1 MELKK
6 YNANHTQV
14 LKINQIVRTIS
25 ETHKFDKDKLIA
37 INTSDVENGVMGNG
51 TLTFVDE
58 LKGQF
63 KKTIVKDDI
72 LFSEIRPANRRFAK
86 VTTKNTKDYVVST
99 KLMVLRKYNEDV
111 DLEYFYYCLTNQ
123 PFLDILQRRA
133 ENRIGSFPQITFDLL
148 SEYAFPIPPISEQK
162 RISSVISTLD
172 KKIALNRQINQNLEA
187 MAKQLYD
194 YWFVQFDFPNENGRP
209 YKSFGGKMVWNEKQR
224 KYIPEYWEVKSL
236 SNWLEIKS
244 GFPFKSET
252 YKPIGRYKIIT
263 IKNVQDG
270 ELVTSGCD
278 YVNDIPSRA
287 KDYISL
293 QIGDRLISLTG
304 NCGRLCVVCEENLL
318 LNQRVGLLCCDAI
331 YLEYFYNFLN
341 SGTMRTV
348 IDNLANGAAQANL
361 SPVELCKT
369 DCFIPPI
376 DILLSYNRKVNAIR
390 KAIVQNNQEIS
401 QLAKQRDEL
410 LPLLMNGQ
418 VSVNSDL
425 AASYIIYKNKII
437 RIMKE
442 NIIQAI
448 VAEMQRDLDCRQMAR
463 LKAVLTSELH
473 NVEIIEKS
481 DCATQQT
488 QENEHL
494 LNSFISAKK
503 IEGCSDKTLTYY
515 RNTIER
521 LLVTLSLAICHI
533 TTTDIRTYLS
543 DYQEEHQSSKVT
555 IDNMRRIFSSFF
567 AWLEDEDYIAKSP
580 VRRIHKVKTDSL
592 VKEVLS
598 DEQLEQLR
606 DSCTNKRD
614 LAIIDILAS
623 TGIRVGELVKL
634 NREDIDFHERQ
645 CVVFGK
651 GNKERIVYFNART
664 KLHLQQYLNERTD
677 DNPAL
682 FVSLHSPHTRLT
694 ISGVEI
700 RIRKLGQ
707 SLSMPKVHPHKFRRT
722 LATMAI
728 DKGMPI
734 EQVQRL
740 LGHVRIDTTLHYA
753 IVNQNNVKLAH
764 KKYLG

>member
-1 MELKK
+1 MQMDKQKLGDIATVEISGVDKKTKDGEQEIRLCNFVDVYYNWAITTTQHDGFMFATARPNEISKFQLKK
-6 YNANHTQV
+6 GQV
-14 LKINQIVRTIS
+14 ALTKDS
-25 ETHKFDKDKLIA
+25 ETR
-37 INTSDVENGVMGNG
+37 
-51 TLTFVDE
+51 
-58 LKGQF
+58 
-63 KKTIVKDDI
+63 DDI
-72 LFSEIRPANRRFAK
+72 GVPTYIADDF
-86 VTTKNTKDYVVST
+86 D
-99 KLMVLRKYNEDV
+99 DV
-111 DLEYFYYCLTNQ
+111 ILGYHCALITPNK
-123 PFLDILQRRA
+123 DILDGRYLNALLHTDYAKKYFACNASGSGQRYALSVEALNSFPVPMIPLRNQ
-133 ENRIGSFPQITFDLL
+133 ERIGEIFS
-148 SEYAFPIPPISEQK
+148 A
-162 RISSVISTLD
+162 LD
-172 KKIALNRQINQNLEA
+172 KKIELNRRINQNLEA

-425 AASYIIYKNKII
+425 
-437 RIMKE
+437 
-442 NIIQAI
+442 
-448 VAEMQRDLDCRQMAR
+448 
-463 LKAVLTSELH
+463 
-473 NVEIIEKS
+473 
-481 DCATQQT
+481 
-488 QENEHL
+488 
-494 LNSFISAKK
+494 
-503 IEGCSDKTLTYY
+503 
-515 RNTIER
+515 
-521 LLVTLSLAICHI
+521 SL
-533 TTTDIRTYLS
+533 
-543 DYQEEHQSSKVT
+543 
-555 IDNMRRIFSSFF
+555 
-567 AWLEDEDYIAKSP
+567 
-580 VRRIHKVKTDSL
+580 
-592 VKEVLS
+592 
-598 DEQLEQLR
+598 
-606 DSCTNKRD
+606 
-614 LAIIDILAS
+614 
-623 TGIRVGELVKL
+623 G
-634 NREDIDFHERQ
+634 
-645 CVVFGK
+645 
-651 GNKERIVYFNART
+651 
-664 KLHLQQYLNERTD
+664 
-677 DNPAL
+677 
-682 FVSLHSPHTRLT
+682 
-694 ISGVEI
+694 
-700 RIRKLGQ
+700 
-707 SLSMPKVHPHKFRRT
+707 
-722 LATMAI
+722 
-728 DKGMPI
+728 
-734 EQVQRL
+734 
-740 LGHVRIDTTLHYA
+740 
-753 IVNQNNVKLAH
+753 
-764 KKYLG
+764 